1 MSRSFKAL
9 PNRVLVGAL
18 TLALATP
25 LAAHAQTCAASSELD
40 NVADPRSRAALFATV
55 CEADERG
62 VPVEPLKEKIREG
75 LAKES
80 SPDRIA
86 TAVQQ
91 LYKRLEAAQVALA
104 PSSSPRE
111 ISAGADALQ
120 SGAST
125 ASLKQL
131 RRAWPVQSL
140 VVPLGVVAEMVAFG
154 VPAAQASTRVRELM
168 ERGATNAQ
176 LVELGVNV
184 QRDIAGGRAPGS
196 AFDTR
201 FRGTMSLLARG
212 PSSAFT
218 PPGGL
223 LTYRPR

>member
-1 MSRSFKAL
+1 MSRSLLAL
-9 PNRVLVGAL
+9 PHRALVGAL
-18 TLALATP
+18 TLALAAP
-25 LAAHAQTCAASSELD
+25 LTSSAQTRVALSEFD
-40 NVADPRSRAALFATV
+40 NVADPRSRATLLATV
-55 CEADERG
+55 READERG
-62 VPVEPLKEKIREG
+62 IPVEPLYEKIREG

-91 LYKRLEAAQVALA
+91 LSKRLAAAQLALA
-104 PSSSPRE
+104 PSRSPRE

-131 RRAWPVQSL
+131 RRARPVQSL

-154 VPAAQASTRVRELM
+154 VPAARASARVRELM

-184 QRDIAGGRAPGS
+184 QRDIAGGLSPGT
-196 AFDTR
+196 AFDTHA
-201 FRGTMSLLARG
+201 RGTMSLLARG
-212 PSSAFT
+212 PTSLFT

-223 LTYRPR
+223 VTYRPR